1 MKINKDNTVEPIV
14 MNAKCVVFKDNID
27 ALIAISELTR
37 DTNHCF
43 SVDHS
48 NVNSPILTI
57 GDTEFE
63 QGDIIVMISGEDKVR
78 KIAR

>member
-1 MKINKDNTVEPIV
+1 MMSNEMIK
-14 MNAKCVVFKDNID
+14 NAQCIVFKDNID
-27 ALIAISELTR
+27 VLMAISELVR

-43 SVDHS
+43 SVDYS
-48 NVNSPILTI
+48 NANSPVLTI

-63 QGDIIVMISGEDKVR
+63 QGDIVVMISGDDKVR

>member
-1 MKINKDNTVEPIV
+1 MDNIK
-14 MNAKCVVFKDNID
+14 NAQCIVFKDNID
-27 ALIAISELTR
+27 VLIAISGLTR

-43 SVDHS
+43 SVDYS

>member
-1 MKINKDNTVEPIV
+1 MKTNNDTIVEPIV

-27 ALIAISELTR
+27 VIIAINELTR
-37 DTNHCF
+37 NTNHCF
-43 SVDHS
+43 SVDYS

-63 QGDIIVMISGEDKVR
+63 QGDIVVMIFGEDKVR

>member
-1 MKINKDNTVEPIV
+1 MSNKIIKNARCIV
-14 MNAKCVVFKDNID
+14 FEDNID
-27 ALIAISELTR
+27 VLMAISELTQ
-37 DTNHCF
+37 DTYSCF
-43 SVDHS
+43 SVDYS

-63 QGDIIVMISGEDKVR
+63 QGDIVVMIFGEDKVR

>member
-1 MKINKDNTVEPIV
+1 MDKIKNAPCIEFEDNVDV
-14 MNAKCVVFKDNID
+14 LM
-27 ALIAISELTR
+27 AISELMR
-37 DTNHCF
+37 DTNSCF
-43 SVDHS
+43 SVDYS
-48 NVNSPILTI
+48 NVNSPVLTI

>member
-1 MKINKDNTVEPIV
+1 MDKIKNALCIEFEDNVDVLMT
-14 MNAKCVVFKDNID
+14 
-27 ALIAISELTR
+27 ISELMR

-43 SVDHS
+43 SVDYS

-57 GDTEFE
+57 SDTEFE
-63 QGDIIVMISGEDKVR
+63 QGDIIVMISGDDKVR

>member
-1 MKINKDNTVEPIV
+1 MDKIKNALCIEFEDNVDV
-14 MNAKCVVFKDNID
+14 LM
-27 ALIAISELTR
+27 AISELMR
-37 DTNHCF
+37 DTNSCF
-43 SVDHS
+43 SVDYS
-48 NVNSPILTI
+48 NVNSPVLTI

>member
-1 MKINKDNTVEPIV
+1 MKPNKDTIVEPIV
-14 MNAKCVVFKDNID
+14 MNAKCVVFKDNIEI
-27 ALIAISELTR
+27 LIAISELTR

-43 SVDHS
+43 SVDYS

-63 QGDIIVMISGEDKVR
+63 QDDIIVMISGEDKVR

>member
-1 MKINKDNTVEPIV
+1 MDNIK
-14 MNAKCVVFKDNID
+14 NAQCIVFKDNID
-27 ALIAISELTR
+27 VLIAMSELTR
-37 DTNHCF
+37 NTNHCF
-43 SVDHS
+43 SVDYS
-48 NVNSPILTI
+48 NANSPILTI

>member
-1 MKINKDNTVEPIV
+1 MDKIKNALCIEFEDNVDV
-14 MNAKCVVFKDNID
+14 LM
-27 ALIAISELTR
+27 AISELMR
-37 DTNHCF
+37 DTNSCF
-43 SVDHS
+43 SVDYS

-63 QGDIIVMISGEDKVR
+63 QGDIVVMIFGEDKVR

>member
-1 MKINKDNTVEPIV
+1 MDNIK
-14 MNAKCVVFKDNID
+14 NAQCIVFKDNID
-27 ALIAISELTR
+27 VLIAISELTR

-43 SVDHS
+43 SVDYS

-63 QGDIIVMISGEDKVR
+63 QGDIIVMISGEDKVY

>member
-1 MKINKDNTVEPIV
+1 MKTNKDTIVEPIV

-27 ALIAISELTR
+27 VLIAISELTR

-43 SVDHS
+43 SVDYS

-57 GDTEFE
+57 SDTEFE
-63 QGDIIVMISGEDKVR
+63 QGDIIVMISGDDKVR

>member
-27 ALIAISELTR
+27 VLIAISELTR

-43 SVDHS
+43 SVDYS
-48 NVNSPILTI
+48 NVNSPVLTI
-57 GDTEFE
+57 GDVEFE
-63 QGDIIVMISGEDKVR
+63 QGDIIVMISGEDKVYR
-78 KIAR
+78 IGR

>member
-1 MKINKDNTVEPIV
+1 MDIIK
-14 MNAKCVVFKDNID
+14 NAQCIVFKDNID
-27 ALIAISELTR
+27 VLMAISELMR

-43 SVDHS
+43 SVDYS
-48 NVNSPILTI
+48 NANSPVLTI

-63 QGDIIVMISGEDKVR
+63 QGDIIVMISGDDKVR

>member
-1 MKINKDNTVEPIV
+1 MKTNKDTIVEPIV

-27 ALIAISELTR
+27 VLIAISELTR

-43 SVDHS
+43 SVDYS

-57 GDTEFE
+57 SDTEFE

-78 KIAR
+78 KIAK

>member
-1 MKINKDNTVEPIV
+1 MDKIKNALCIEFEDNVDV
-14 MNAKCVVFKDNID
+14 LM
-27 ALIAISELTR
+27 AISELMR
-37 DTNHCF
+37 DTNSCF
-43 SVDHS
+43 SVDYS

>member
-1 MKINKDNTVEPIV
+1 MKPNKDTIVEPIV
-14 MNAKCVVFKDNID
+14 MNAKCVVFKDNIEI
-27 ALIAISELTR
+27 LIAISELTR

-43 SVDHS
+43 SVDYS